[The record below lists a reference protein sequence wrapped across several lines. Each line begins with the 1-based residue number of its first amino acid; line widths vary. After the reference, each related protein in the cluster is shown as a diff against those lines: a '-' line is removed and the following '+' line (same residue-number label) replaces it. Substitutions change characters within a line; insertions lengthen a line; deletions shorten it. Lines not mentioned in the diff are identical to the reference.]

1 MEWTGVHRE
10 ARSRIRVCGLSVEV
24 RGQPTGE
31 VYESVVVVAAAVV
44 AVDVAAVV
52 VVVVA
57 VVVQTFAFEK
67 PAFAEG
73 ATLTTGK

>member
-24 RGQPTGE
+24 RGQPTGD

-44 AVDVAAVV
+44 AVDVAA

>member
-52 VVVVA
+52 VVA

-67 PAFAEG
+67 PAFAVG

>member
-52 VVVVA
+52 VVVA

>member
-52 VVVVA
+52 VVA

>member
-44 AVDVAAVV
+44 DVAAVV

>member
-31 VYESVVVVAAAVV
+31 VYESVVVAAAVV

>member
-1 MEWTGVHRE
+1 MEWTGVHRD

-52 VVVVA
+52 VVA